1 MEKELLE
8 TLKTKSREERL
19 SYFNE
24 HKSELLDEALQSVNG
39 GADEFPE
46 EYRNPDSEV
55 PDRFGNWLSSWNFV
69 CRCREI
75 CK

>member
-8 TLKTKSREERL
+8 TLKAKSREERL

-24 HKSELLDEALQSVNG
+24 HKSELLDEA
-39 GADEFPE
+39 

-69 CRCREI
+69 CRGREI